1 MNWCR
6 LSHILPWVLIS
17 SSLALLST
25 AQDHRVAAP
34 LVPASYQKWLE
45 DVSYIITDEERTDFT
60 KLSSDQQ
67 RDRFID
73 DFWKGRNPNP
83 GSPKNIFKEEH
94 YRRLAYVN
102 EHFAAGV
109 PGYKTDR
116 GRIYIRFGPADRIE
130 QHFSAAGSY
139 NVSDLVGVGPVPYD
153 WELWHYQYIEGIGE
167 DVTFRLVN
175 TCGCG
180 RYQIPITKADLN
192 KYKSR

>member
-1 MNWCR
+1 
-6 LSHILPWVLIS
+6 LIS
-17 SSLALLST
+17 SSLAILST
-25 AQDHRVAAP
+25 AQDDRVAAP

-73 DFWKGRNPNP
+73 DFWKGCNPNP

-116 GRIYIRFGPADRIE
+116 GRIYIQFGPADRIE
-130 QHFSAAGSY
+130 QHFPQRAHTMSAISSALDRSPTTGNSGIMNISKASARTSRSGSWTPGA
-139 NVSDLVGVGPVPYD
+139 VAD
-153 WELWHYQYIEGIGE
+153 
-167 DVTFRLVN
+167 T
-175 TCGCG
+175 
-180 RYQIPITKADLN
+180 RYRSLKPI
-192 KYKSR
+192 